1 MRDLEAVAA
10 NIVEGD
16 WAEKRTWVLRI
27 ALALRQARA
36 EGAAEERTKSEG
48 MIKAAEIVSQI
59 YFEIAES
66 VIGEDEVRR
75 RRDAALLIVAD
86 RARKEPDHA

>member
-1 MRDLEAVAA
+1 MRDAEQIAKELVATYWKDYVDTV
-10 NIVEGD
+10 N
-16 WAEKRTWVLRI
+16 RI
-27 ALALRQARA
+27 AGTLRQARA

-75 RRDAALLIVAD
+75 RRDAALIIVAD